1 VVVRVLTDALHA
13 TPPGTEPDDAL
24 LARLYAPPTLP
35 WLRVN
40 MVTTAD
46 GAATGPGGVTG
57 SINNAV
63 DKRVFHLLRRTSDVV
78 VVGSGTA
85 RAERYRSAPV
95 PMVLVSR
102 QGHVP
107 ALLRDAAPGAV
118 LLATCADAPGLG
130 DSRAV
135 LGDDNVLVLGATSVD
150 LVGLRH
156 ALVERGLRNLLCE
169 GGPHLL
175 ADLVRAGV
183 VDELCL
189 TQVPHLVAD
198 DHPRIAVGD
207 PVDRELDLAVLLEES
222 GTLLGRWF
230 LR

>member
-1 VVVRVLTDALHA
+1 MRVLIDALQG
-13 TPPGTEPDDAL
+13 TPPGAEPDDET

-40 MVTTAD
+40 MVATAD

-63 DKRVFHLLRRTSDVV
+63 DRKVFHLLRRTSDVV

-85 RAERYRSAPV
+85 RAEGYRSAPV
-95 PMVLVSR
+95 PLVLVSR
-102 QGHVP
+102 RGHVP
-107 ALLRDAAPGAV
+107 ELLRSGAPGSV
-118 LLATCADAPGLG
+118 LIATCADAPGLEE
-130 DSRAV
+130 SREL
-135 LGDDNVLVLGATSVD
+135 LGAENVLALGGSSVD
-150 LVGLRH
+150 LAGLRDGL
-156 ALVERGLRNLLCE
+156 ADRGLGNILCE

-175 ADLVRAGV
+175 ADLLGARV

-189 TQVPHLVAD
+189 TQVPTMVAG
-198 DHPRIAVGD
+198 DHPRITAGE
-207 PVDRELDLAVLLEES
+207 PVDRHLDLRVLLEES

-230 LR
+230 VR